1 MVLRLVE
8 VVDLDERTDLEKTVD
23 PTEEDQNCT
32 HNSGEADLSDDD
44 LDNFFEKGCG
54 CKKRKD
60 NKLCC
65 TLLKKEDYQNHRD
78 DCRELTCKELDL
90 VILAK
95 IEAHLVE
102 SDTIHNR
109 PATKRIRTTQ
119 KFYHTEFCKETFL
132 SLHGIGLLC
141 VCVCVCVCVRVH
153 VCVCVCVCM
162 CVYVCV
168 YLSECVCVCVYVC
181 TCVCVLVVSYGHYIH
196 GTVNSLP
203 FRPLQTS
210 HTHTDCTTY
219 PELPT
224 LNVADEHCTSTSS
237 SE

>member
-1 MVLRLVE
+1 MMLRLVE
-8 VVDLDERTDLEKTVD
+8 MVNLEERTDLEKTVD

-44 LDNFFEKGCG
+44 LDKFFEKGCG

-65 TLLKKEDYQNHRD
+65 TLFNKEDYQNHRD

-102 SDTIHNR
+102 SDAIHSR

-119 KFYHTEFCKETFL
+119 KFYHKHNEFCKETFL
-132 SLHGIGLLC
+132 TLHRIGLLC
-141 VCVCVCVCVRVH
+141 VCMCVCTSV
-153 VCVCVCVCM
+153 
-162 CVYVCV
+162 
-168 YLSECVCVCVYVC
+168 CVCVCVYVC
-181 TCVCVLVVSYGHYIH
+181 ACM
-196 GTVNSLP
+196 
-203 FRPLQTS
+203 
-210 HTHTDCTTY
+210 CT
-219 PELPT
+219 
-224 LNVADEHCTSTSS
+224 
-237 SE
+237 